1 MRQPSTG
8 AFTRRALRYRRRVP
22 IESRSTANAPAHEG
36 DEAYDRLRRRV
47 LWSMPTGLY
56 LIGSL
61 AGQERNMMT
70 ASLVIQVC
78 VDPKLV
84 GAAIESTSRSHD
96 LIERGKVFTL
106 TMVERSERAIIRKFV
121 KPATDDREARTLNGY
136 EYIDAPVTGAPILTA
151 AIAYLDCRLEHGLP
165 LGSHTLFVGEV
176 VDAAFGP
183 TETKDDRKVLRVED
197 TRMSYGG

>member
-1 MRQPSTG
+1 
-8 AFTRRALRYRRRVP
+8 
-22 IESRSTANAPAHEG
+22 
-36 DEAYDRLRRRV
+36 
-47 LWSMPTGLY
+47 MPTGLY

-70 ASLVIQVC
+70 ASLVTQVC

-84 GAAIESTSRSHD
+84 GAAIERTSRTHD

-106 TMVERSERAIIRKFV
+106 TMVERDERAIVRKFV
-121 KPATDDREARTLNGY
+121 KPAADDREARTLNGY

-151 AIAYLDCRLEHGLP
+151 AIAYLDCRLEHALP